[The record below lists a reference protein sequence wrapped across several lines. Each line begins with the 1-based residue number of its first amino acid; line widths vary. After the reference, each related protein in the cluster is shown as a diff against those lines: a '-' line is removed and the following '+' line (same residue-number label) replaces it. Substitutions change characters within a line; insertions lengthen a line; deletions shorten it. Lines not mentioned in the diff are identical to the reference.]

1 MLRTVCAQVS
11 MVYSIKEM
19 LVFLHPRKTKLC
31 CLSTSRHFFSHLH
44 TSFGFKI
51 IVIQSPSWVW
61 LFVNPWTAAR
71 QASLSFTISQLKLM
85 SIELVMPSNHLILV
99 TPFSSC
105 PKSFPV
111 SESFPVS
118 QLFKS
123 GGQSIEASASVL
135 PMNIQ
140 GRFPLRLTGLVSL
153 LSKELSRVFSNTT
166 VWKHQ
171 FFSTQSSLRSN
182 SWNSNCWHMT
192 GLTLL
197 LTTCSRCP
205 QGQCRCSLTQLL
217 FTQPVMS
224 SSFQPPGLQHARPP
238 CPSPSPGVCPSSHSL
253 LQWGRSAISS
263 SDILFSFCPLSF
275 PASGTF
281 PMSPLFS
288 SGDQNTG
295 ASASVLP
302 VNIQGWSPLRLT
314 GLISLL
320 SKSLSGLLSSTTVRR
335 HQFFGV
341 LHSYSLALTAICDHW
356 EESP

>member
-31 CLSTSRHFFSHLH
+31 CLSTSRHFFSRLH

-61 LFVNPWTAAR
+61 LFVTTWTAAR

-118 QLFKS
+118 QLFES
-123 GGQSIEASASVL
+123 GGQSIEALASVL

-166 VWKHQ
+166 VGK
-171 FFSTQSSLRSN
+171 
-182 SWNSNCWHMT
+182 
-192 GLTLL
+192 
-197 LTTCSRCP
+197 
-205 QGQCRCSLTQLL
+205 
-217 FTQPVMS
+217 
-224 SSFQPPGLQHARPP
+224 
-238 CPSPSPGVCPSSHSL
+238 
-253 LQWGRSAISS
+253 
-263 SDILFSFCPLSF
+263 
-275 PASGTF
+275 
-281 PMSPLFS
+281 
-288 SGDQNTG
+288 
-295 ASASVLP
+295 
-302 VNIQGWSPLRLT
+302 
-314 GLISLL
+314 
-320 SKSLSGLLSSTTVRR
+320 R
-335 HQFFGV
+335 H
-341 LHSYSLALTAICDHW
+341 SLALSFLYGPTLTSIHDYVSFTILLKWLLKHILLQSFICSKTYVCIYIHIVHGICCITYLLVEFLIQEKYIGNYFMEW
-356 EESP
+356 KLAL

>member
-1 MLRTVCAQVS
+1 MFNDIIFGSVQFSRSVMSDSLQPHGLHHIGFPILYYLSEFAQTHVHWVS
-11 MVYSIKEM
+11 DAIQPSQP
-19 LVFLHPRKTKLC
+19 LPPPSPLALN
-31 CLSTSRHFFSHLH
+31 LS
-44 TSFGFKI
+44 K
-51 IVIQSPSWVW
+51 PSG
-61 LFVNPWTAAR
+61 
-71 QASLSFTISQLKLM
+71 
-85 SIELVMPSNHLILV
+85 
-99 TPFSSC
+99 
-105 PKSFPV
+105 SFPMHGLCV
-111 SESFPVS
+111 
-118 QLFKS
+118 S
-123 GGQSIEASASVL
+123 GGQRTGESASVL

-182 SWNSNCWHMT
+182 SCNSNCWHMT

-224 SSFQPPGLQHARPP
+224 SSFQPPGLQHAGPP

-263 SDILFSFCPLSF
+263 SDILFSFCRQSF

-302 VNIQGWSPLRLT
+302 VTIQGWSPLRLT

-320 SKSLSGLLSSTTVRR
+320 SKSLSGLLSSTSWWGWMEGNRN
-335 HQFFGV
+335 
-341 LHSYSLALTAICDHW
+341 
-356 EESP
+356 